1 MTIAV
6 LLRLISGPQAQGRVV
21 GHAEI
26 VDTGERQAFKDEA
39 EMLAILE
46 RVSSAST
53 IPAAGAVTQPEED

>member
-46 RVSSAST
+46 RVSNPSAAFT
-53 IPAAGAVTQPEED
+53 ADPATQPEAD